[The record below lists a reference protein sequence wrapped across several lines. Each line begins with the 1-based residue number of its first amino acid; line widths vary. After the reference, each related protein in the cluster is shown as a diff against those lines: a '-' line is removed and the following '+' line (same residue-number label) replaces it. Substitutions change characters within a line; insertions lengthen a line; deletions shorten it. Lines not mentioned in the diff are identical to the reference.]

1 MEISSIIIGLVLLG
15 ASVAYVSLPFRAKRR
30 QNTNTS
36 KTYAQSKGQRE
47 AVLAAVRDLD
57 FDFKTGK
64 ISEEDYQPLRAQLI
78 AEAAQFIEAEI
89 KEDAQLEELI
99 QTRRTMQR
107 LDLKCQDCGSPI
119 ETDQR
124 FCSKCGSAVN
134 KEKCPSCGKK
144 IQADDLF
151 CSSCG
156 NKIRIHIEALAQ
168 S

>member
-1 MEISSIIIGLVLLG
+1 MEISSIIVGLALFG
-15 ASVAYVSLPFRAKRR
+15 ASVAYVSLPFRQKR
-30 QNTNTS
+30 QKKTNLS
-36 KTYAQSKGQRE
+36 KENVQPEAQR
-47 AVLAAVRDLD
+47 ATVLAALRDLD

-64 ISEEDYQPLRAQLI
+64 VSEEDYQPLRAQLI
-78 AEAAQFIEAEI
+78 AEAAQYIEAEK

-99 QTRRTMQR
+99 RARRTMQHS
-107 LDLKCQDCGSPI
+107 DLKCQDCGWPI
-119 ETDQR
+119 ESDQR

-134 KEKCPSCGKK
+134 NEKCPSCGKK

-156 NKIRIHIEALAQ
+156 NKIQIHIEALAQ